1 MSFSRYNPEDSVISS
16 ETVVRGLWSG
26 DTNLLTGT
34 LYTSTYTE
42 YYLDV
47 YKEDTEPLIEYYDKG
62 SLTVKINAVGEV
74 DDIYNLISK
83 EF

>member
-1 MSFSRYNPEDSVISS
+1 
-16 ETVVRGLWSG
+16 
-26 DTNLLTGT
+26 
-34 LYTSTYTE
+34 
-42 YYLDV
+42 LDV